1 MKMGK
6 DKKTTLKQQK
16 ELSTKVT
23 VGKKTYL
30 VLTEDFGV
38 EKHFVIT
45 TVYLGGEIILKKN
58 TDYKNILK
66 TPEPEK
72 ELRELMK
79 RQHELTVN
87 TTKKDKEEKK
97 KSTSDYLD
105 EIKTFLQ
112 RKQYKK
118 AFELLNTALEL
129 YPNEPFILSYC
140 GCLEAILNKNYTHG
154 IDACSKAIKIIKEKM
169 PYGHE
174 FYYPVLYLNLGRT
187 YLAAGNKKYA
197 VEAFQKGLIFDNDN
211 KDLLQE
217 IKKLGMRR
225 KPIVHF
231 LPRSHPINKY
241 IGIMLHRLRST

>member
-1 MKMGK
+1 M
-6 DKKTTLKQQK
+6 TFQK
-16 ELSTKVT
+16 ELSTKIT
-23 VGKKTYL
+23 IGKKRYL
-30 VLTEDFGV
+30 VITEDLGV
-38 EKHFVIT
+38 IKHFIT
-45 TVYLGGEIILKKN
+45 TTIYLGGEIISTKK

-72 ELRELMK
+72 ELRKLMK
-79 RQHELTVN
+79 KQHELIVN
-87 TTKKDKEEKK
+87 TAQKDKEEKK
-97 KSTSDYLD
+97 KSPSDYLD

-118 AFELLNTALEL
+118 ALKLLNTSLEL
-129 YPNEPFILSYC
+129 YPDEPFILSYC
-140 GCLEAILNKNYTHG
+140 GCLEAILNKNYNHG
-154 IDACSKAIKIIKEKM
+154 IKACSKAIKIIKERM

-197 VEAFQKGLIFDNDN
+197 IEAFQKGLVFDNDN

-217 IKKLGMRR
+217 MKKLGIRR
-225 KPIVHF
+225 KPVLRF

-241 IGIMLHRLRST
+241 IGIMLRRLKST